1 MHNPEPPNSQPAPRR
16 FWLWFGVIFATL
28 FSLAAGIVG
37 FFVYQ
42 TYTISK
48 TITSSTP
55 TELPVAS
62 PDQVK
67 MKELGDRIELFQTA
81 IKQDQPAELVLS
93 AQDLNT
99 LVALEPDFAGKV
111 YFDIQGDQVS
121 LKGTLPLG
129 TVPGLEGRFLNGTI
143 VMKISLQDQ
152 KLVITPTQLVL
163 DNPDMPRFVQDA
175 VMDSLK
181 KQNLAEEALK
191 EPEFQ
196 KWLKTIKDIKVS
208 NGKIIIT
215 R

>member
-1 MHNPEPPNSQPAPRR
+1 MNNPEPRDSPNSPRR

-28 FSLAAGIVG
+28 FALAAGIVV

-42 TYTISK
+42 TYNISK
-48 TITSSTP
+48 NITSPTP

-62 PDQVK
+62 PDQEK
-67 MKELGDRIELFQTA
+67 IKGLGDRISSFQTA
-81 IKQDQPAELVLS
+81 INENKSAELVLS

-111 YFDIQGDQVS
+111 YFDIQEDQVS
-121 LKGTLPLG
+121 MKGTLPLG

-143 VMKISLQDQ
+143 AMKISLQDQ
-152 KLVITPTQLVL
+152 KLVITPTKIVL
-163 DNPDMPRFVQDA
+163 DNPSMPGFVQDTI
-175 VMDSLK
+175 MDSLK

>member
-1 MHNPEPPNSQPAPRR
+1 MHNPKQRDSPPPSRR

-28 FSLAAGIVG
+28 FSLAAGIVV

-48 TITSSTP
+48 NITSPTP

-62 PDQVK
+62 PDQNNLK
-67 MKELGDRIELFQTA
+67 DLGDRISSFQTA
-81 IKQDQPAELVLS
+81 ITEDKPGELTLS

-111 YFDIQGDQVS
+111 YFDIPGDQVS
-121 LKGTLPLG
+121 MKGTLPLG
-129 TVPGLEGRFLNGTI
+129 SIPGLEGRFLNGTI
-143 VMKISLQDQ
+143 AMKISFQDQ
-152 KLVITPTQLVL
+152 KLVITPTKIVL
-163 DNPDMPRFVQDA
+163 DNPDMPSFVQDA
-175 VMDSLK
+175 IMDSVK

>member
-1 MHNPEPPNSQPAPRR
+1 MPNPEPSNSQPARR
-16 FWLWFGVIFATL
+16 FWLWFGIILATL
-28 FSLAAGIVG
+28 FSLAAGIVA

-48 TITSSTP
+48 TITSPTP
-55 TELPVAS
+55 TEMPVAT
-62 PDQVK
+62 PDQSK

-81 IKQDQPAELVLS
+81 IKQDQPAELILS

-111 YFDIQGDQVS
+111 YFDIQDDQVY
-121 LKGTLPLG
+121 LEGALPLG

-143 VMKISLQDQ
+143 AMKITLQNQ
-152 KLVITPTQLVL
+152 KLVITPTKLVL
-163 DNPDMPRFVQDA
+163 NNPEMPSFVQDA

>member
-1 MHNPEPPNSQPAPRR
+1 MRNPEPPDSQPAPRR

-55 TELPVAS
+55 TEIPVAS
-62 PDQVK
+62 PDQAK

-81 IKQDQPAELVLS
+81 MKQDQPAELVLS

-111 YFDIQGDQVS
+111 YFDIQGDQIS
-121 LKGTLPLG
+121 LKGALPLG

-143 VMKISLQDQ
+143 AMKISLQDQ

-163 DNPDMPRFVQDA
+163 DNPDMPKFVQDA

-208 NGKIIIT
+208 NGKIIII